1 MRVCEGQGVE
11 CNGHDLAATH
21 PSRWSTG
28 WWWVVES
35 RAPQC
40 VQEAAKARAAVS
52 RGRLLSRASWRTRS
66 VRSTLVPPFSGHR
79 RLPFGFP
86 LRRCVVHTSPYTHV

>member
-40 VQEAAKARAAVS
+40 VQEAATGPRGSVARPPAFARFVAYA
-52 RGRLLSRASWRTRS
+52 RRA
-66 VRSTLVPPFSGHR
+66 
-79 RLPFGFP
+79 
-86 LRRCVVHTSPYTHV
+86 

>member
-28 WWWVVES
+28 WRWVVES

-40 VQEAAKARAAVS
+40 VHPPPKRLQRDALLVEAEGPVPS
-52 RGRLLSRASWRTRS
+52 R
-66 VRSTLVPPFSGHR
+66 HR
-79 RLPFGFP
+79 D
-86 LRRCVVHTSPYTHV
+86 